1 MSWEKKAVI
10 SGNVREISNKY
21 SIDLIIASILE
32 RREVSEKEDIK
43 FYLESDLVYLHN
55 PFLFED
61 MEIAIDRILQA
72 YEEGEKV
79 RIFGDRDVDGITS
92 TVLLYECL
100 EEMGIQ
106 VSWCLPEGDEPY
118 GLTKEGVRKFSEED
132 GTLIITVDCGIS
144 NNAEIA
150 FAAALNIDTIVVDH
164 HLSGDILP
172 PALAIINPKIEGCGY
187 PFPNL
192 AGCGVV
198 AKLIW
203 ALRFS
208 KTDMYKQELVLL
220 HAEPGNGTVIIQ
232 AAKMENLVETDR
244 LTEEIVPGLLK
255 IGSSRLADFLVGLPI
270 LVYNRD
276 LEYKQLRAA
285 FGDNVDIHLVDTAPE
300 IWKIFPSLAG
310 KSLVRLMGISKSLQ
324 YKVGEIQEIDAFI
337 TLFSSF
343 IKMKNPSLSSEYSK
357 ILDLVAIGTIADLMP
372 MKNENRILV
381 KNGMVQLNSGSRAAM
396 VSFLS
401 EQNLI
406 GKKLSTTDIGWQISP
421 VFNAAGRLGVPQIAV
436 RLLLSQDAAEREIL
450 SKELVQLNKERKK
463 IGEAAWDRMFP
474 KAVKSL
480 EEHNNKL
487 IVLNDQNLHR
497 GITGIISARLLNFYH
512 VPSIV
517 IAHLDDKLIGSIRS
531 DKTLNAKDFL
541 SQFQD
546 ILSDFGGHPRAA
558 GFSIQKHNLEIL
570 LRRIYQAS
578 HNLGISQA
586 DVILSIDAE
595 IPSAYM
601 NPDLIKIVE
610 LLEPYGEEH
619 RPLQFLLKNA
629 VIEELSIMG
638 NSEPKHVKLLLKSGS
653 YKWPAVFWR
662 AGERLDTDFS
672 KGDLVDL
679 VFRLGRNYFRNTETL
694 QLTILDLT
702 RAGYYSVDK

>member
-1 MSWEKKAVI
+1 MSWEKKAVV
-10 SGNVREISNKY
+10 SSDVRDISNTY
-21 SIDLIIASILE
+21 SIDLIIASILA
-32 RREVSEKEDIK
+32 RREASEKEDIK

-61 MEIAIDRILQA
+61 MEIAVDRILQA
-72 YEEGEKV
+72 VEEGEKV

-100 EEMGIQ
+100 EEMGIE

-118 GLTKEGVRKFSEED
+118 GLTKEGVRKFAEED

-150 FAAALNIDTIVVDH
+150 FAASLQVDTIIVDH
-164 HLSGDILP
+164 HLSGDVLP
-172 PALAIINPKIEGCGY
+172 PALALINPKIEGCGY

-208 KTDMYKQELVLL
+208 KTELYKQELVLL
-220 HAEPGNGTVIIQ
+220 HAEPGNGTIIIQ
-232 AAKMENLVETDR
+232 AAKFENLVETDR

-255 IGSSRLADFLVGLPI
+255 LESSRLADFLVGHPI

-276 LEYKQLRAA
+276 LEQKQLRIA
-285 FGDNVDIHLVDTAPE
+285 FGDSVDIHLVDTAPE
-300 IWKIFPSLAG
+300 IWKVFPALSG
-310 KSLVRLMGISKSLQ
+310 KSLVRLMNISRSLQ
-324 YKVGEIQEIDAFI
+324 YKVGELQEIDAFI
-337 TLFSSF
+337 SLFSSF
-343 IKMKNPSLSSEYSK
+343 IKMKNPSLSTEYSK

-381 KNGMVQLNSGSRAAM
+381 KNGMAQLNSGSRAAM
-396 VSFLS
+396 VSFLT
-401 EQNLI
+401 EQNLM
-406 GKKLSTTDIGWQISP
+406 GKKLSTTDIGWQVSP
-421 VFNAAGRLGVPQIAV
+421 VFNAAGRLGVPQIAA
-436 RLLLSQDAAEREIL
+436 RLLLSHDVVEREKL
-450 SKELVQLNKERKK
+450 TKELIKLNKERKK
-463 IGEAAWDRMFP
+463 IGEGAWDRMFP
-474 KAVKSL
+474 KAAKSL

-487 IVLNDQNLHR
+487 IVLNDKKLHR
-497 GITGIISARLLNFYH
+497 GITGIISARLMNLYH

-517 IAHLDDKLIGSIRS
+517 IAHLEDKLIGSIRS
-531 DKTLNAKDFL
+531 NKRLNAKEFL
-541 SQFQD
+541 SQFDD
-546 ILSDFGGHPRAA
+546 ILIDYGGHPRAA

-570 LRRIYQAS
+570 LKRIYQAS
-578 HNLGISQA
+578 RNLGVSRSEE
-586 DVILSIDAE
+586 ILSIDAE
-595 IPSAYM
+595 IPSSYM

-610 LLEPYGEEH
+610 TLEPYGEEH
-619 RPLQFLLKNA
+619 RPLQFLLKDA

-638 NSEPKHVKLLLKSGS
+638 NSEPKHVKMLIKSGS

-672 KGDLVDL
+672 RGDSVDI

-694 QLTILDLT
+694 QLTVLDLA
-702 RAGYYSVDK
+702 RAGLYSVDK

>member
-1 MSWEKKAVI
+1 MSWEKKAVV
-10 SGNVREISNKY
+10 SSNVREISNTY

-32 RREVSEKEDIK
+32 RREASSKEDIK

-55 PFLFED
+55 PYLFDD
-61 MEIAIDRILQA
+61 MEIAVDRILQA
-72 YEEGEKV
+72 VEEGEKV

-92 TVLLYECL
+92 TVLLHECL

-106 VSWCLPEGDEPY
+106 ISWCLPEGDEPY
-118 GLTKEGVRKFSEED
+118 GLTKEGVRKFAEED

-150 FAAALNIDTIVVDH
+150 FAASLNIDTIVVDH

-172 PALAIINPKIEGCGY
+172 PALALINPKIEGCGY

-208 KTDMYKQELVLL
+208 KTELYKQEMVLL

-232 AAKMENLVETDR
+232 AAKFENLVETDR

-255 IGSSRLADFLVGLPI
+255 LESSRLADFLLGHPI

-276 LEYKQLRAA
+276 LEQKQLRIA
-285 FGDNVDIHLVDTAPE
+285 FGDNIDIHLVDTAPE
-300 IWKIFPSLAG
+300 IWKIFPSLSG
-310 KSLVRLMGISKSLQ
+310 KSLVRLMSISRSLQ
-324 YKVGEIQEIDAFI
+324 YKVGELQEIDAFI
-337 TLFSSF
+337 SLFASF
-343 IKMKNPSLSSEYSK
+343 VKMKNPSLSTDYSK

-372 MKNENRILV
+372 MKDENRILV
-381 KNGMVQLNSGSRAAM
+381 KNGMAQLNSGSRAAM
-396 VSFLS
+396 VSFLT

-406 GKKLSTTDIGWQISP
+406 GKKLSTTDIGWQVSP
-421 VFNAAGRLGVPQIAV
+421 VFNAAGRLGVPQIAAE
-436 RLLLSQDAAEREIL
+436 LLLGKDAAEREKL
-450 SKELVQLNKERKK
+450 AKELIKLNKERKK
-463 IGEAAWDRMFP
+463 IGEGAWERMFP

-487 IVLNDQNLHR
+487 IVLNDKKLHR
-497 GITGIISARLLNFYH
+497 GITGIISARLLNLYH

-517 IAHLDDKLIGSIRS
+517 IAHLEDKLIGSIRS
-531 DKTLNAKDFL
+531 NKMLNAKEFL
-541 SQFQD
+541 SQFED
-546 ILSDFGGHPRAA
+546 ILIDFGGHPRAA

-570 LRRIYQAS
+570 LKRINYAS
-578 HNLGISQA
+578 RNLGVSRSE
-586 DVILSIDAE
+586 DILSIDAE
-595 IPSAYM
+595 IPSSYM

-610 LLEPYGEEH
+610 TLEPYGEEH
-619 RPLQFLLKNA
+619 RPLQFLLKDA

-638 NSEPKHVKLLLKSGS
+638 NSEPKHVKMLIKSGS

-662 AGERLDTDFS
+662 AGERLDSDFS
-672 KGDLVDL
+672 RGDLVDL
-679 VFRLGRNYFRNTETL
+679 VFRLGRNYFRNAETL
-694 QLTILDLT
+694 QLTILDLA
-702 RAGYYSVDK
+702 RAGFYSVDK

>member
-1 MSWEKKAVI
+1 MSWKKKAVV
-10 SGNVREISNKY
+10 SGDVREISNKY

-32 RREVSEKEDIK
+32 RREASGKEDIK

-61 MEIAIDRILQA
+61 MEIAVDRILQA
-72 YEEGEKV
+72 VEEGEKV

-92 TVLLYECL
+92 TVLLHECL

-106 VSWCLPEGDEPY
+106 VSWCLPVGDEPY
-118 GLTKEGVRKFSEED
+118 GLTKEGVRKFAEEN

-150 FAAALNIDTIVVDH
+150 FAASLNVDTIVVDH

-172 PALAIINPKIEGCGY
+172 PALALINPKIEGCGY
-187 PFPNL
+187 PFHNL

-208 KTDMYKQELVLL
+208 KTDLYKQELVLL

-232 AAKMENLVETDR
+232 AAKFENLVEIDR

-255 IGSSRLADFLVGLPI
+255 LESSRLADFLVGHPI
-270 LVYNRD
+270 LVYNQD
-276 LEYKQLRAA
+276 LEHKQLRIA
-285 FGDNVDIHLVDTAPE
+285 FGDTVDIHLVDTAPE
-300 IWKIFPSLAG
+300 IWKIFPALKG
-310 KSLVRLMGISKSLQ
+310 KSLIRLMGISRSLL
-324 YKVGEIQEIDAFI
+324 YKVGELQEIDAFI
-337 TLFSSF
+337 SLFSSF
-343 IKMKNPSLSSEYSK
+343 IKMKNPSLSTEYRK

-381 KNGMVQLNSGSRAAM
+381 KNGMAQLNSGSRAAM
-396 VSFLS
+396 VSFLT

-421 VFNAAGRLGVPQIAV
+421 VFNAAGRLGVPQIAA
-436 RLLLSQDAAEREIL
+436 RLLLSHDAEEREKL
-450 SKELVQLNKERKK
+450 SKELIKLNKERKK
-463 IGEAAWDRMFP
+463 IGEGAWDRMFP
-474 KAVKSL
+474 KAVKSM

-487 IVLNDQNLHR
+487 IVLNDKKLHR
-497 GITGIISARLLNFYH
+497 GITGIISARLMNFYH

-517 IAHLDDKLIGSIRS
+517 IAHLEDKLIGSIRS
-531 DKTLNAKDFL
+531 NKMLNAKEFL
-541 SQFQD
+541 SQFED
-546 ILSDFGGHPRAA
+546 ILIDFGGHPRAA
-558 GFSIQKHNLEIL
+558 GFSIKKHNLEIL
-570 LRRIYQAS
+570 LKRIYQAS
-578 HNLGISQA
+578 HNLGVSRA
-586 DVILSIDAE
+586 EDILFIDAE
-595 IPSAYM
+595 IPSSYM

-619 RPLQFLLKNA
+619 RPLQFLLRDA

-638 NSEPKHVKLLLKSGS
+638 NSEPKHVKLLIKSGS

-662 AGERLDTDFS
+662 AGERLDSDFS
-672 KGDLVDL
+672 RGDLVDL

-694 QLTILDLT
+694 QLTILDLA
-702 RAGYYSVDK
+702 RAGTCSVDK

>member
-1 MSWEKKAVI
+1 MSWEKKAVV
-10 SGNVREISNKY
+10 SSDVRDISNTY
-21 SIDLIIASILE
+21 SIDLIIASILA
-32 RREVSEKEDIK
+32 RREASEKEDIK

-61 MEIAIDRILQA
+61 MEIAVDRILQA
-72 YEEGEKV
+72 VEEGEKV

-118 GLTKEGVRKFSEED
+118 GLTKEGVRKFAEED

-150 FAAALNIDTIVVDH
+150 FAASLQVDTIIVDH

-172 PALAIINPKIEGCGY
+172 PALALINPKIAGCGY

-208 KTDMYKQELVLL
+208 KTDLYKQELVLL
-220 HAEPGNGTVIIQ
+220 HAEPGNGTIIIQ
-232 AAKMENLVETDR
+232 AAKFENLVETDR

-255 IGSSRLADFLVGLPI
+255 LESSRLADFLVGLPI

-276 LEYKQLRAA
+276 LEQKQLRIA
-285 FGDNVDIHLVDTAPE
+285 FGDSVDIHLVDTAPE
-300 IWKIFPSLAG
+300 IWKVFPALSG
-310 KSLVRLMGISKSLQ
+310 KSLVRLMNISRSLQ

-337 TLFSSF
+337 SLFSSF
-343 IKMKNPSLSSEYSK
+343 IKMKNPSLSTEYSK

-381 KNGMVQLNSGSRAAM
+381 KNGMAQLNSGSRAAM
-396 VSFLS
+396 VSFLT
-401 EQNLI
+401 EQNLM
-406 GKKLSTTDIGWQISP
+406 GKKLSTTDIGWQVSP
-421 VFNAAGRLGVPQIAV
+421 VFNAAGRLGVPQIAA
-436 RLLLSQDAAEREIL
+436 RLLLSHDVVEREKL
-450 SKELVQLNKERKK
+450 TKELIKLNKERKK
-463 IGEAAWDRMFP
+463 IGEGAWDRMFP
-474 KAVKSL
+474 KAAKSL

-487 IVLNDQNLHR
+487 IVLNDKKLHR
-497 GITGIISARLLNFYH
+497 GITGIISARLMNLYH

-517 IAHLDDKLIGSIRS
+517 IAHLEDKLIGSIRS
-531 DKTLNAKDFL
+531 NKMLNAKEFL
-541 SQFQD
+541 SQFDD
-546 ILSDFGGHPRAA
+546 ILIDFGGHPRAA

-570 LRRIYQAS
+570 LKRIYQAS
-578 HNLGISQA
+578 RNLGVSRSEE
-586 DVILSIDAE
+586 ILSIDAE
-595 IPSAYM
+595 IPSSYM

-610 LLEPYGEEH
+610 TLEPYGEEH
-619 RPLQFLLKNA
+619 RPLQFLLKDA

-638 NSEPKHVKLLLKSGS
+638 NSEPKHVKMLIKSGS

-672 KGDLVDL
+672 RGDSVDI

-694 QLTILDLT
+694 QLTVLDLA
-702 RAGYYSVDK
+702 RAGLYSVDK

>member
-1 MSWEKKAVI
+1 MSWEKKAVV
-10 SGNVREISNKY
+10 SGNVRELSNKY

-32 RREVSEKEDIK
+32 RREASKKEDIK

-61 MEIAIDRILQA
+61 MEIAVDRILQA
-72 YEEGEKV
+72 VEEGEKV

-92 TVLLYECL
+92 TVLLHECL
-100 EEMGIQ
+100 EELGIS

-132 GTLIITVDCGIS
+132 GTLIITVDCGVS

-150 FAAALNIDTIVVDH
+150 FAASLNVDTIVVDH
-164 HLSGDILP
+164 HLAGDILP
-172 PALAIINPKIEGCGY
+172 PALALINPKIEGCGY
-187 PFPNL
+187 PFSNL

-208 KTDMYKQELVLL
+208 KTDLYKQEIVLL

-232 AAKMENLVETDR
+232 AAKFENLVETDR

-255 IGSSRLADFLVGLPI
+255 LESSRLADFLVGHPI
-270 LVYNRD
+270 LVYNQE
-276 LEYKQLRAA
+276 LEHKQLKLA
-285 FGDNVDIHLVDTAPE
+285 FGNNVDIHLVDTAPE
-300 IWKIFPSLAG
+300 IWKVFPALSG
-310 KSLVRLMGISKSLQ
+310 KSLVRLMGISRALQ
-324 YKVGEIQEIDAFI
+324 YKVGELQEIDAFI
-337 TLFSSF
+337 SLFSSF
-343 IKMKNPSLSSEYSK
+343 VKMKNPSLSTEYSK

-381 KNGMVQLNSGSRAAM
+381 KNGMAQLNSGSRAAM
-396 VSFLS
+396 VSFLT

-406 GKKLSTTDIGWQISP
+406 GKKLSTTDIGWQVSP
-421 VFNAAGRLGVPQIAV
+421 VFNAAGRLGVPQIAA
-436 RLLLSQDAAEREIL
+436 RLLLSNDAAEREQL
-450 SKELVQLNKERKK
+450 AKELIKLNKERKK
-463 IGEAAWDRMFP
+463 IGEGAWDRMFP
-474 KAVKSL
+474 KATKSL

-487 IVLNDQNLHR
+487 IVLNDQKLHR
-497 GITGIISARLLNFYH
+497 GITGIISARLMNFYH

-517 IAHLDDKLIGSIRS
+517 IAHLEDKLIGSIRS
-531 DKTLNAKDFL
+531 NKMLNAKEFL
-541 SQFQD
+541 SQFED
-546 ILSDFGGHPRAA
+546 ILIDFGGHPRAA
-558 GFSIQKHNLEIL
+558 GFSIKKHNLEIL
-570 LRRIYQAS
+570 LKRIYHS
-578 HNLGISQA
+578 SKNLGVSRTE
-586 DVILSIDAE
+586 DILSIDAE
-595 IPSAYM
+595 IPSSYM

-610 LLEPYGEEH
+610 TLEPYGEEH

-629 VIEELSIMG
+629 IIEELSIMG
-638 NSEPKHVKLLLKSGS
+638 NSEPKHVKMLIKSGS

-662 AGERLDTDFS
+662 AGERLDSDFS
-672 KGDLVDL
+672 RGDLVDL

-694 QLTILDLT
+694 QLTILDLA
-702 RAGYYSVDK
+702 RAGTYSVDK

>member
-1 MSWEKKAVI
+1 MSWKKKAVV
-10 SGNVREISNKY
+10 SGDVREISNKY

-32 RREVSEKEDIK
+32 RREASGKEDIK

-61 MEIAIDRILQA
+61 MEIAVDRILQA
-72 YEEGEKV
+72 VEEGEKV

-92 TVLLYECL
+92 TVLLHECL

-118 GLTKEGVRKFSEED
+118 GLTKEGVRKFAEEN

-150 FAAALNIDTIVVDH
+150 FAASLNVDTIVVDH

-172 PALAIINPKIEGCGY
+172 PALALINPKIEGCGY
-187 PFPNL
+187 PFHNL

-208 KTDMYKQELVLL
+208 KTDLYKQELVLL

-232 AAKMENLVETDR
+232 AAKFENLVEIDR

-255 IGSSRLADFLVGLPI
+255 LESSRLADFLVGHPI
-270 LVYNRD
+270 LVYNQE
-276 LEYKQLRAA
+276 LEHKQLRIA
-285 FGDNVDIHLVDTAPE
+285 FGDTVDIHLVDTAPE
-300 IWKIFPSLAG
+300 IWKIFPALTG
-310 KSLVRLMGISKSLQ
+310 KSLIRLMGISRSLQ
-324 YKVGEIQEIDAFI
+324 YKVGELQEIDAFI
-337 TLFSSF
+337 SLFSSF
-343 IKMKNPSLSSEYSK
+343 IKMKTPSLSTEYSK

-381 KNGMVQLNSGSRAAM
+381 KNGMAQLNSGSRAAM
-396 VSFLS
+396 VSFLT
-401 EQNLI
+401 EQKLI

-421 VFNAAGRLGVPQIAV
+421 VFNAAGRLGVPQIAA
-436 RLLLSQDAAEREIL
+436 RLLLSHDAAEREKL
-450 SKELVQLNKERKK
+450 AKELIKLNKERKK
-463 IGEAAWDRMFP
+463 IGEGAWDRMFP

-487 IVLNDQNLHR
+487 IVLNDKKLHR
-497 GITGIISARLLNFYH
+497 GITGIISARLMNFYH

-517 IAHLDDKLIGSIRS
+517 IAHLEDKLIGSIRS
-531 DKTLNAKDFL
+531 NKMLNAKEFL
-541 SQFQD
+541 SQFED
-546 ILSDFGGHPRAA
+546 ILIDFGGHPRAA
-558 GFSIQKHNLEIL
+558 GFSIQKHNLEVL
-570 LRRIYQAS
+570 LKRIYQAS
-578 HNLGISQA
+578 HNLGVSRA
-586 DVILSIDAE
+586 EDILSIDAE
-595 IPSAYM
+595 IPSSYM

-619 RPLQFLLKNA
+619 RPLQFLLRDA

-638 NSEPKHVKLLLKSGS
+638 NSEPKHVKLLIKSGS

-662 AGERLDTDFS
+662 AGERLDSDFS
-672 KGDLVDL
+672 RGDLVDL

-694 QLTILDLT
+694 QLTILDLA
-702 RAGYYSVDK
+702 RAGTCSVDK

>member
-1 MSWEKKAVI
+1 MSWKKKAVV
-10 SGNVREISNKY
+10 SGDVREISNKY

-32 RREVSEKEDIK
+32 RREVSGKEDIK

-61 MEIAIDRILQA
+61 MEIAVDRILQA
-72 YEEGEKV
+72 VEEGEKV

-92 TVLLYECL
+92 TVLLHECL

-118 GLTKEGVRKFSEED
+118 GLTKEGVRKFAEEN

-150 FAAALNIDTIVVDH
+150 FAASLNVDTIVVDH

-172 PALAIINPKIEGCGY
+172 PALALINPKIEGCGY
-187 PFPNL
+187 PFHNL

-208 KTDMYKQELVLL
+208 KTDLYKQELVLL

-232 AAKMENLVETDR
+232 AAKFENLVEIDR

-255 IGSSRLADFLVGLPI
+255 LESSRLADFLVGHPI
-270 LVYNRD
+270 LVYNQD
-276 LEYKQLRAA
+276 LEHKQLRIA
-285 FGDNVDIHLVDTAPE
+285 FGDTVDIHLVDTAPE
-300 IWKIFPSLAG
+300 IWKIFPALTG
-310 KSLVRLMGISKSLQ
+310 KSLIRLMGISRSLQ
-324 YKVGEIQEIDAFI
+324 YKVGELQEIDAFI
-337 TLFSSF
+337 SLFSSF
-343 IKMKNPSLSSEYSK
+343 IKMKTPSLSTEYSK

-381 KNGMVQLNSGSRAAM
+381 KNGMAQLNSGSRAAM
-396 VSFLS
+396 VSFLT
-401 EQNLI
+401 EQKLI

-421 VFNAAGRLGVPQIAV
+421 VFNAAGRLGVPQIAA
-436 RLLLSQDAAEREIL
+436 RLLLSHDAAEREKL
-450 SKELVQLNKERKK
+450 AKELIKLNKERKK
-463 IGEAAWDRMFP
+463 IGEGAWDRMFP

-487 IVLNDQNLHR
+487 IVLNDKKLHR
-497 GITGIISARLLNFYH
+497 GITGIISARLMNFYH

-517 IAHLDDKLIGSIRS
+517 IAHLEDKLIGSIRS
-531 DKTLNAKDFL
+531 NKMLNAKEFL
-541 SQFQD
+541 SQFED
-546 ILSDFGGHPRAA
+546 ILIDFGGHPRAA
-558 GFSIQKHNLEIL
+558 GFSIQKHNLEVL
-570 LRRIYQAS
+570 LKRIYQAS
-578 HNLGISQA
+578 HNLGVSRA
-586 DVILSIDAE
+586 EDILSIDAE
-595 IPSAYM
+595 IPSSYM

-619 RPLQFLLKNA
+619 RPLQFLLRDA

-638 NSEPKHVKLLLKSGS
+638 NSEPKHVKLLIKSGS

-662 AGERLDTDFS
+662 AGERLDSDFS
-672 KGDLVDL
+672 RGDLVDL

-694 QLTILDLT
+694 QLTILDLA
-702 RAGYYSVDK
+702 RAGTCSVDK